1 MTPALTSTMTPA
13 ATRRPITPV
22 EIAIDHLEAA
32 LVLLR
37 QKELSTGSADALE
50 LRLQKAL
57 LLMAGLDDYLERSTT
72 PASPELI
79 EVAQTTQHEPWQSKF
94 AAGETIGELEQEM
107 LTGHVEGQTLKLFV
121 QMTRARRVLDI
132 GMFTGY
138 SALAMA
144 EALPEDGCLLACEVD
159 PYVTQFAQR
168 LFERSP
174 HGYKIGV
181 VVQPALKTLEQLIAD
196 KSSFDFVFIDAAKQE
211 YVDYYQML
219 MDSDLLKPHGY
230 ICVDNT
236 LFKGEVYLPESEQ
249 SITAQAIARFNQVVA
264 DDPRTE
270 QVLLPIRDGLTLIR
284 RL

>member
-1 MTPALTSTMTPA
+1 
-13 ATRRPITPV
+13 
-22 EIAIDHLEAA
+22 
-32 LVLLR
+32 
-37 QKELSTGSADALE
+37 
-50 LRLQKAL
+50 
-57 LLMAGLDDYLERSTT
+57 
-72 PASPELI
+72 
-79 EVAQTTQHEPWQSKF
+79 
-94 AAGETIGELEQEM
+94 M

-121 QMTRARRVLDI
+121 RMTRARRVLDI

-159 PYVTQFAQR
+159 PYAARFAQS
-168 LFERSP
+168 LFDRSP

-181 VVQPALKTLEQLIAD
+181 ELKPALETLDQLIAD
-196 KSSFDFVFIDAAKQE
+196 KATFDFVFIDAAKQE
-211 YVDYYQML
+211 YVDYYQKL
-219 MDSDLLKPHGY
+219 IGTNLLEPDGY

-270 QVLLPIRDGLTLIR
+270 QVLLPVRDGLTLIR

>member
-1 MTPALTSTMTPA
+1 MSPLVAES
-13 ATRRPITPV
+13 ATAPRPITPV
-22 EIAIDHLEAA
+22 EIAVDHLESAIA
-32 LVLLR
+32 LLAQSEGVSD
-37 QKELSTGSADALE
+37 ELALH
-50 LRLQKAL
+50 LQKAL
-57 LLMAGLDDYLERSTT
+57 LLMSGLDNYLKRSTT
-72 PASPELI
+72 PESLDLTKI
-79 EVAQTTQHEPWQSKF
+79 AQKTQHEPWQAKF
-94 AAGETIGELEQEM
+94 ESGETTDELEQEM
-107 LTGHVEGQTLKLFV
+107 LTGHIEGQTLKLFV
-121 QMTRARRVLDI
+121 QMTRAHRVLEI

-144 EALPEDGCLLACEVD
+144 EALPEDGCILACEVD
-159 PYVTQFAQR
+159 PYAAQFAQS
-168 LFERSP
+168 LFDESA

-181 VVQPALKTLEQLIAD
+181 ELKPALETLDQLIAD
-196 KSSFDFVFIDAAKQE
+196 KATFDFVFIDAAKQE
-211 YVDYYQML
+211 YVDYYEKL
-219 MDSDLLKPHGY
+219 IGSNLLEPEGY

>member
-1 MTPALTSTMTPA
+1 MPIESIVSTAP
-13 ATRRPITPV
+13 RPITPV
-22 EIAIDHLEAA
+22 EISVDHLEKA
-32 LVLLR
+32 LALLV
-37 QKELSTGSADALE
+37 QNGTSEELALHLE
-50 LRLQKAL
+50 KALRLL
-57 LLMAGLDDYLERSTT
+57 AGLDDYLERSTT
-72 PASPELI
+72 PESSELI
-79 EVAQTTQHEPWQSKF
+79 QIAQRTQHEPWQSRF
-94 AAGETIGELEQEM
+94 ESGETIDELEQEM
-107 LTGHVEGQTLKLFV
+107 LTGHVEGKTLKLFV

-159 PYVTQFAQR
+159 PYAAQFAQS
-168 LFERSP
+168 LFDKSP

-181 VVQPALKTLEQLIAD
+181 VLRPALETLDQLIAD
-196 KSSFDFVFIDAAKQE
+196 KASFDFVFIDAAKQE
-211 YVDYYQML
+211 YVDYYQKL
-219 MDSDLLKPHGY
+219 ISSDLLEPNGY

-270 QVLLPIRDGLTLIR
+270 QVLLPIRDGLTLIH